1 MNEALKEMSKDGSLT
16 KLSKQFFNKADVSK
30 KLMPTFRTLICNR
43 TP

>member
-30 KLMPTFRTLICNR
+30 KIDADVQDVDL
-43 TP
+43 